1 MPAAGITLAMQGR
14 AARRLCPGGRR
25 SRTWTGSNAS
35 VKTPRRPKNKPLI
48 ISQKMPDCIRCC
60 VHNRKSF
67 QRDRKV
73 YMSTDN
79 LSSIA
84 SGGKEE
90 ASEERPDAE
99 KEQIAFQVL
108 DQRLARIENR
118 LASMESRFDERLA
131 AILAHLAGGGGR
143 KVVAEKPNIR
153 NALMAM
159 LMNGWVSETDALEKT
174 GWQTI
179 GLLITKLR
187 SQGLSVDIEQRD
199 GVPYYRIK
207 SS

>member
-1 MPAAGITLAMQGR
+1 
-14 AARRLCPGGRR
+14 
-25 SRTWTGSNAS
+25 
-35 VKTPRRPKNKPLI
+35 
-48 ISQKMPDCIRCC
+48 
-60 VHNRKSF
+60 
-67 QRDRKV
+67 
-73 YMSTDN
+73 MSTDN